1 MERGARD
8 HSAVRGEIRLERK
21 VERGARGHSAVRG
34 EIRLDRNEWREE
46 LEVTLL

>member
-1 MERGARD
+1 M
-8 HSAVRGEIRLERK
+8 RGEIRLERK

-34 EIRLDRNEWREE
+34 EIRLERKEWRDE